1 MASDDRKNYLRQLL
15 GRSSTAVPP
24 SWAVYGRP
32 PTAMVMDGL
41 DAAEAE
47 ELRRERRRRR
57 RQRLSQCCKSAV
69 AFLFS
74 HIGLAAMVVAYSI
87 MGGFLF
93 QAIEAPAEQSTKY
106 RVRAARQRGIDEIW
120 RLVAQLCD
128 RRRRRRSS
136 TVVAEETTMAG
147 MDAASAAQIG
157 AVLLEFQS
165 EVLHA
170 VQDLGWDGNDDVTE
184 SKLQWSFA
192 GALLYAVTVITTI
205 GIDRNVLVH
214 CVRKKETEM
223 FSGISSITLRQF

>member
-1 MASDDRKNYLRQLL
+1 M
-15 GRSSTAVPP
+15 
-24 SWAVYGRP
+24 
-32 PTAMVMDGL
+32 MDGL

-57 RQRLSQCCKSAV
+57 RQRFSQCCKSAV

-128 RRRRRRSS
+128 RRRRRRSAT
-136 TVVAEETTMAG
+136 TVVAEETTVAG

-205 GIDRNVLVH
+205 GSNYCNVLVVQCLLH
-214 CVRKKETEM
+214 TDP
-223 FSGISSITLRQF
+223 

>member
-1 MASDDRKNYLRQLL
+1 
-15 GRSSTAVPP
+15 
-24 SWAVYGRP
+24 
-32 PTAMVMDGL
+32 MDGL
-41 DAAEAE
+41 DAGELE
-47 ELRRERRRRR
+47 ELRREKRRRR
-57 RQRLSQCCKSAV
+57 RQRLSTCCKSAV

-106 RVRAARQRGIDEIW
+106 RVLAARKRGIDEVW
-120 RLVAQLCD
+120 RLAAQLCD
-128 RRRRRRSS
+128 RRRRRRSPT
-136 TVVAEETTMAG
+136 TVVPEQTTVAG
-147 MDAASAAQIG
+147 VDAAYAAQIG
-157 AVLLEFQS
+157 AILLEFQT

-205 GIDRNVLVH
+205 GTVNRHVLYEAAV
-214 CVRKKETEM
+214 
-223 FSGISSITLRQF
+223 SPNS

>member
-1 MASDDRKNYLRQLL
+1 
-15 GRSSTAVPP
+15 
-24 SWAVYGRP
+24 
-32 PTAMVMDGL
+32 
-41 DAAEAE
+41 
-47 ELRRERRRRR
+47 
-57 RQRLSQCCKSAV
+57 
-69 AFLFS
+69 
-74 HIGLAAMVVAYSI
+74 MVVAYSI

-128 RRRRRRSS
+128 RRRRRRSAT
-136 TVVAEETTMAG
+136 TVVAEETTVAG

-205 GIDRNVLVH
+205 GSNYCNVLVVQCLLH
-214 CVRKKETEM
+214 TDP
-223 FSGISSITLRQF
+223 